1 MQNKTKRRRGSNA
14 AIRSL
19 YKALAQAKNTT
30 TANAQLYGASLPF
43 SEAELLSEL
52 DAWGAHADELAQ
64 PSATEWN
71 SY

>member
-30 TANAQLYGASLPF
+30 TANAQYEVSLPF

-52 DAWGAHADELAQ
+52 DAWSAHADELA
-64 PSATEWN
+64 PLSATEW
-71 SY
+71 SS